1 MKKKLLFSLLSV
13 FFFCFS
19 FLPIRA
25 EESSYPYTIRIYS
38 GKQGTIDGQEMVE
51 TIVQPG
57 TSISDLFSLE
67 RVQLDNDKYYVKGF
81 KESGKDNNT
90 MAQPLPAVAKEDA
103 DFVVVYGIKGEGTQY
118 TIQYVDQA
126 GNALAQPQTYYGNV
140 GDRPVVAYRYFEG
153 YLPQAYNLV
162 RTLSANA
169 AENQF
174 TFVYAP
180 IEQPQTNTPT
190 TPTVP
195 AEPTQPT
202 QPTTP
207 TAPTTPENQP
217 TTEEGTTPEGDQTT
231 TPGQDQTQ
239 TEEGTTPT
247 TPQQP
252 QDLIDLDEE
261 DVPLAGPNSK
271 PATNNQ
277 TKSSSINPWMIG
289 LIVLALIAL
298 VAGGYYFYRK
308 KKAED
313 EVLKRLHKEDQE

>member
-1 MKKKLLFSLLSV
+1 
-13 FFFCFS
+13 
-19 FLPIRA
+19 
-25 EESSYPYTIRIYS
+25 
-38 GKQGTIDGQEMVE
+38 MVE

-126 GNALAQPQTYYGNV
+126 GNALAQPQTFYGNV

-180 IEQPQTNTPT
+180 IEQPQTTTPATPAQPT
-190 TPTVP
+190 TPT
-195 AEPTQPT
+195 TPT

-207 TAPTTPENQP
+207 AAPTTPENQP
-217 TTEEGTTPEGDQTT
+217 TTDEGTTPEGDQTT
-231 TPGQDQTQ
+231 TPGQDQTP

-271 PATNNQ
+271 LATNNQ
-277 TKSSSINPWMIG
+277 TKSSSIDPWMIG

-298 VAGGYYFYRK
+298 AGGGYYFYRK

>member
-57 TSISDLFSLE
+57 ASISDLFSLE

-90 MAQPLPAVAKEDA
+90 MAQPLPAIAKEDA
-103 DFVVVYGIKGEGTQY
+103 DFVIVYGIKGEGTQY

-126 GNALAQPQTYYGNV
+126 GNALAQPQTFYGNV

-180 IEQPQTNTPT
+180 IEQPQTTTPATPAQPT
-190 TPTVP
+190 TPT
-195 AEPTQPT
+195 TPT

-207 TAPTTPENQP
+207 AAPTTPDNQ
-217 TTEEGTTPEGDQTT
+217 TP
-231 TPGQDQTQ
+231 

-252 QDLIDLDEE
+252 Q
-261 DVPLAGPNSK
+261 
-271 PATNNQ
+271 
-277 TKSSSINPWMIG
+277 
-289 LIVLALIAL
+289 
-298 VAGGYYFYRK
+298 
-308 KKAED
+308 
-313 EVLKRLHKEDQE
+313 

>member
-180 IEQPQTNTPT
+180 IEQPQTTTPATPAQPT
-190 TPTVP
+190 TPT
-195 AEPTQPT
+195 TPT

-207 TAPTTPENQP
+207 AAPTTPDNQ
-217 TTEEGTTPEGDQTT
+217 TP
-231 TPGQDQTQ
+231 

-247 TPQQP
+247 SPQQP

-277 TKSSSINPWMIG
+277 TKSSSIDPWMIG

-298 VAGGYYFYRK
+298 AGGGYYFYRK

-313 EVLKRLHKEDQE
+313 EVLKRLH

>member
-57 TSISDLFSLE
+57 ASISDLFSLE

-90 MAQPLPAVAKEDA
+90 MAQPLPAIAKEDA
-103 DFVVVYGIKGEGTQY
+103 DFVIVYGIKGEGTQY

-126 GNALAQPQTYYGNV
+126 GNALAQPQTFYGNV

-180 IEQPQTNTPT
+180 IEQPQTTTPATPAQPT
-190 TPTVP
+190 TPT
-195 AEPTQPT
+195 TPT

-207 TAPTTPENQP
+207 AAPTTPDNQTP
-217 TTEEGTTPEGDQTT
+217 TEEGTTPAEDQTT
-231 TPGQDQTQ
+231 TPGQDQTP

-252 QDLIDLDEE
+252 Q
-261 DVPLAGPNSK
+261 
-271 PATNNQ
+271 
-277 TKSSSINPWMIG
+277 
-289 LIVLALIAL
+289 
-298 VAGGYYFYRK
+298 
-308 KKAED
+308 
-313 EVLKRLHKEDQE
+313 

>member
-180 IEQPQTNTPT
+180 IEQPQTTTPATPAQPT
-190 TPTVP
+190 TPT
-195 AEPTQPT
+195 TPT

-207 TAPTTPENQP
+207 AAPTTPDNQ
-217 TTEEGTTPEGDQTT
+217 TP
-231 TPGQDQTQ
+231 

-277 TKSSSINPWMIG
+277 TKSSSIDPWMIG

-298 VAGGYYFYRK
+298 AGGGYYFYRK

-313 EVLKRLHKEDQE
+313 EVLKRLH

>member
-1 MKKKLLFSLLSV
+1 MLSV

-180 IEQPQTNTPT
+180 IEQPQTTTPATPAQPT
-190 TPTVP
+190 TPT
-195 AEPTQPT
+195 TPT

-207 TAPTTPENQP
+207 AAPTTPDNQ
-217 TTEEGTTPEGDQTT
+217 TP
-231 TPGQDQTQ
+231 

-277 TKSSSINPWMIG
+277 TKSSSIDPWMIG

-298 VAGGYYFYRK
+298 AGGGYYFYRK

-313 EVLKRLHKEDQE
+313 EVLKRLH

>member
-180 IEQPQTNTPT
+180 IEQPQTTTPAPPTQPT
-190 TPTVP
+190 TPT
-195 AEPTQPT
+195 TPT

-207 TAPTTPENQP
+207 TAPTTPDNQ
-217 TTEEGTTPEGDQTT
+217 TP
-231 TPGQDQTQ
+231 

-271 PATNNQ
+271 PTTNNQ
-277 TKSSSINPWMIG
+277 TKSSSIDPWMIG

-298 VAGGYYFYRK
+298 AAGGYYFYRK